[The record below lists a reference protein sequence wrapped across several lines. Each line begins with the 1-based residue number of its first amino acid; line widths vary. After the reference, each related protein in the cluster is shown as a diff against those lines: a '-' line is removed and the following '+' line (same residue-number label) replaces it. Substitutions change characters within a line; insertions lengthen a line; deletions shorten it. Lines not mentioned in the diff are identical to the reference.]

1 MLRRMNWIFYMGLME
16 GNFWSFWM
24 FQNANLFFSN
34 CDENDKQNYFNT
46 AFIYSES
53 FIFFTFC
60 FYSYKMVSENLTSLL
75 LTCGKWSIFLVKV
88 KAKVLV
94 LTTTLFFFRNFYIF
108 LVYIKLIV
116 NRNSYVMK
124 IKTKRSTW
132 YKLKIYRNFW
142 KKRVWLSRQGP

>member
-1 MLRRMNWIFYMGLME
+1 MLQFYGGSYTFRHGGRNILHLHIAWFFR
-16 GNFWSFWM
+16 FWLITYSATF
-24 FQNANLFFSN
+24 ASTSPKEKSLFDQGKVSSML
-34 CDENDKQNYFNT
+34 T
-46 AFIYSES
+46 LYSES

-124 IKTKRSTW
+124 IKTKRST
-132 YKLKIYRNFW
+132 
-142 KKRVWLSRQGP
+142 

>member
-1 MLRRMNWIFYMGLME
+1 MKPPLSIYIG
-16 GNFWSFWM
+16 
-24 FQNANLFFSN
+24 
-34 CDENDKQNYFNT
+34 K
-46 AFIYSES
+46 FIYSES

-60 FYSYKMVSENLTSLL
+60 FYSYKMVSENLTSLV
-75 LTCGKWSIFLVKV
+75 LTRGKWSIFLVKV

-142 KKRVWLSRQGP
+142 KKECGCQDKDLSFNFNQKNTSLSTC